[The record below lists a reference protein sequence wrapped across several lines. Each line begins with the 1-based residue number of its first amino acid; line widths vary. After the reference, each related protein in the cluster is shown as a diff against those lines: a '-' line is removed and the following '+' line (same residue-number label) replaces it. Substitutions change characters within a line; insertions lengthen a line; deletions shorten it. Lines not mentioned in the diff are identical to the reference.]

1 MRYQEIPAD
10 LVAQR
15 FAELGLGEQ
24 FGQAYVSLLAA
35 TVGLDAVVTEDV
47 EKILGRP
54 AQTFEQ
60 WVVDHRDLFTQSAR
74 GRRENP
80 LVESLEVADRDR
92 LARLVWLRVE
102 VVPRWRARRCLVG
115 RCPGFGEAPLT
126 ASQSRAPIYVK
137 T

>member
-1 MRYQEIPAD
+1 MLSGSPIGLGRT
-10 LVAQR
+10 VR
-15 FAELGLGEQ
+15 LGLCVVAGRQ
-24 FGQAYVSLLAA
+24 
-35 TVGLDAVVTEDV
+35 VGLEAVVTEDV